1 MGSIISGIFGGGSSP
16 GQEGQM
22 QALKASRND
31 IQQLRPELMQA
42 KLNALKNMTDA
53 YRGTNNALETLWG
66 DPNAKPARVGGQP
79 QQPQRMFGHD
89 MPQGPMPQ
97 PGPQQGPP
105 QPGQQPRPVLS
116 QVFDPAGVFK
126 GIF

>member
-1 MGSIISGIFGGGSSP
+1 MGSLISGILGGGSSP

-22 QALKASRND
+22 QALRASRND
-31 IQQLRPELMQA
+31 IQRLRPELMQA
-42 KLNALKNMTDA
+42 KLHALKNMTDS

-66 DPNAKPARVGGQP
+66 DPNAKPSPVGVP
-79 QQPQRMFGHD
+79 QPQRMFGHD

-97 PGPQQGPP
+97 PGPP
-105 QPGQQPRPVLS
+105 QPEQRGQPPRPAMS
-116 QVFDPAGVFK
+116 QFFDPAGIFK